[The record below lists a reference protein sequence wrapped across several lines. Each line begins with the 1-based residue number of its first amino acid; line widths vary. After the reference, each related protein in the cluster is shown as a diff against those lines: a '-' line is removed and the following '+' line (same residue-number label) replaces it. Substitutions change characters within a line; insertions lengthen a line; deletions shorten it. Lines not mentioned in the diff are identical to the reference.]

1 MAVFASHPWR
11 FVARIAV
18 FVLLLHLH
26 SFGPAR
32 AATEGDA
39 LPTVVVTATRTEELL
54 EDTLASVTLLTRTDI
69 ERLQVNSLQAL
80 LTGQAGIDLDNNG
93 GLGKATSVF
102 LRGTEADHVLVLVDG
117 VRIGSTTL
125 GNASFQDLP
134 IEQIDH
140 IEIVRGPRS
149 ALYGSEALGGVIQIF
164 TRRGGG
170 ELRSEGL
177 ISAGSYGTRRV
188 ALALSGGGERAWWS
202 ADASTLE
209 TTGINSCLGL
219 GVPPFGGCFTDEPDR
234 DGYRNHAGALRAG
247 YQFTPA
253 LAVEVFGLRAQGR
266 TEFDGSFVN
275 SADFLQQTLGAR
287 AHWSP
292 RADWH
297 LSAQIGRATDDS
309 VNFLEGVLQSRFD
322 THRDSASLQ
331 SDIAWHDGHTLSLGV
346 DWVDDRVD
354 STVAYDVDS
363 RHALGTFA
371 AYQARLGPHDLLIG
385 IRRDDNAQFGGKTTG
400 NVGWG
405 IRLSQG
411 WRVLATLGT
420 GFKAPTFNELYF
432 PLFGNP
438 ALKPE
443 TSQSAEL
450 GLRYVRPKI
459 STSLALYQSRL
470 DDLIG
475 FDASFAPVNIDKTRI
490 RGVEMTVD
498 AHWNG
503 NDLKLAVSALDPVY
517 RSVGVLQGNVL
528 PRRARQF
535 ARLDIGREFGPL
547 RLGIV
552 VNAAGARFDDL
563 ANTRHLAGYTTVDL
577 QAELRLGSA
586 WRAQFRAGNVF
597 DREYQTA
604 DYYPQLGRDLSLA
617 VRYAPATP

>member
-1 MAVFASHPWR
+1 MFASHAWR
-11 FVARIAV
+11 FAARTAV
-18 FVLLLHLH
+18 LVFSLNSH
-26 SFGPAR
+26 SFGPAS
-32 AATEGDA
+32 AATADDA
-39 LPTVVVTATRTEELL
+39 LPAVVVTATRTEEGL

-80 LTGQAGIDLDNNG
+80 LTGQAGVDIDNNG

-102 LRGTEADHVLVLVDG
+102 MRGTEADHVLVLVDG

-134 IEQIDH
+134 IEQIDR

-170 ELRSEGL
+170 ELRSEAK
-177 ISAGSYGTRRV
+177 ISTGSHDTHRA

-219 GVPPFGGCFTDEPDR
+219 GVPPFGGCFTDEPDQ

-247 YQFTPA
+247 YQVTPA
-253 LAVEVFGLRAQGR
+253 LSVEAHGLRARGR

-275 SADFLQQTLGAR
+275 SADFLQQVWGTRAR
-287 AHWSP
+287 WSP
-292 RADWH
+292 SADWH
-297 LSAQIGRATDDS
+297 LSAQVGRATDNS
-309 VNFLEGVLQSRFD
+309 TNFQGGVSQSRFD
-322 THRDSASLQ
+322 THRDSASIQ
-331 SDIAWHDGHTLSLGV
+331 SDFAGRAGRTLSLGI
-346 DWVDDRVD
+346 DWVDDHVD

-363 RHALGTFA
+363 RRTLGTFA
-371 AYQARLGPHDLLIG
+371 EYQARIGPNDLLLG
-385 IRRDDNAQFGGKTTG
+385 VRRDDNAQFGGKTTG
-400 NVGWG
+400 NIGWG
-405 IRLSQG
+405 IRLGQA

-432 PLFGNP
+432 PFFGNP
-438 ALKPE
+438 ALQPE
-443 TSQSAEL
+443 TSQSIEL
-450 GLRYVRPKI
+450 GLRYVRP
-459 STSLALYQSRL
+459 SLSGSVALYQNRI

-475 FDASFAPVNIDKTRI
+475 FDASFAPVNIDQTRI
-490 RGVEMTVD
+490 RGVELTVD
-498 AHWNG
+498 ARWHAT
-503 NDLKLAVSALDPVY
+503 DIKLALSALDPVN
-517 RSVGVLQGNVL
+517 RSIGLLNGNVL
-528 PRRARQF
+528 PRRARQI
-535 ARLDIGREFGPL
+535 ARLDLGRDFGLL

-563 ANTRHLAGYTTVDL
+563 ENTQRLGGYTTLDI
-577 QAELRLGSA
+577 QAEWRLGSA
-586 WRAQFRAGNVF
+586 WRVQFRAGNVF

-604 DYYPQLGRDLSLA
+604 AYYPQLGRDLALA
-617 VRYAPATP
+617 LRYAPAAP

>member
-1 MAVFASHPWR
+1 MFASHPPR
-11 FVARIAV
+11 CVARIAV
-18 FVLLLHLH
+18 PVFSLYFH
-26 SFGPAR
+26 SFGPAH
-32 AATEGDA
+32 AATEDDA
-39 LPTVVVTATRTEELL
+39 LPAVVVTATRTEERL

-80 LTGQAGIDLDNNG
+80 LTGQAGVDIDNNG

-125 GNASFQDLP
+125 GSASFQDLP

-140 IEIVRGPRS
+140 IEIARGPRS

-170 ELRSEGL
+170 ELRAEAKVSM
-177 ISAGSYGTRRV
+177 GSYGTHRA

-209 TTGINSCLGL
+209 TAGINSCLGL

-247 YQFTPA
+247 FQITPA
-253 LAVEVFGLRAQGR
+253 LSVEAHGLRAQGR

-275 SADFLQQTLGAR
+275 SADFLQQVLGAR
-287 AHWSP
+287 AGWSP

-297 LSAQIGRATDDS
+297 LAAQIGRATDNS
-309 VNFLEGVLQSRFD
+309 VNFLESVSQSRFD

-331 SDIAWHDGHTLSLGV
+331 GDIAWTAGHTLSLGA
-346 DWVDDRVD
+346 DWVNDHVD

-363 RHALGTFA
+363 RRTLGTFA
-371 AYQARLGPHDLLIG
+371 EYQARLGPNHVLLG
-385 IRRDDNAQFGGKTTG
+385 IRHDDNAQFGGQLTG

-405 IRLSQG
+405 IRFGQD
-411 WRVLATLGT
+411 WRFLATAGT

-432 PLFGNP
+432 PFFGNP
-438 ALKPE
+438 ALEPE
-443 TSQSAEL
+443 SSRSVEL
-450 GLRYVRPKI
+450 GLRYVRPKL
-459 STSLALYQSRL
+459 SASLALHQTRL

-498 AHWNG
+498 ARWHG
-503 NDLKLAVSALDPVY
+503 TDLRFAVSALDPVN
-517 RSVGVLQGNVL
+517 RSVGALRGNVL
-528 PRRARQF
+528 PRRARQT
-535 ARLDIGREFGPL
+535 ARLDLGREFGPL
-547 RLGIV
+547 RLGMV
-552 VNAAGARFDDL
+552 MNAAGARFDDL
-563 ANTRHLAGYTTVDL
+563 ENTRRLAGYTIVDL
-577 QAELRLGSA
+577 QAELRLGST
-586 WRAQFRAGNVF
+586 WRVQFRAGNVF

-617 VRYAPATP
+617 VRYAPARP